1 MKYNEF
7 MHINEDFIPVFDLE
21 NEEADQYWSLFI
33 PNDKFRDILSS
44 AIDSL
49 NPTNQKNP
57 VWLQGTYGTGKTHA
71 TSVIKHLLC
80 DETLPEYDLEDNQL
94 TAKLNNFR
102 NKNKVLP
109 VVLKGTSSIGDSRRF
124 TFTIQNAVKKALNER
139 NMRVAVP
146 SEFENMISI
155 LEEYPLK
162 EEDIVGTKL
171 EAFPSEEILLRLKN
185 EETAILIEVEDI
197 LMNKGIA
204 TVTQDNIVDWLVNV
218 RNKLK
223 QDYDIDYIMIFWDE
237 FTGALNM
244 LNVEDILLQIQN
256 IAEAKHKGLS
266 LFIVSHR
273 TRSTQV
279 NINQEIINKIMNRF
293 ERKFYSME
301 SVATYQLME
310 KSIDKDEKWEGV
322 KNKYVDVITPL
333 INKIS
338 DSDGPK
344 VKKALENLYPIHPYT
359 SYLATFIA
367 QEIGSTERSIFKFL
381 HDDIDYGFRSFINTF
396 DITERYFLT
405 ADYLWEFFYD
415 DFEQSEDEKINSS
428 IKKYKLHYDS
438 LKQMDEAYLVIFK
451 AILLLNVLY
460 KIAEVGKGSLA
471 IPSEKNIT
479 NVFIG
484 SIYQDKVSTVLD
496 YIDKQNIINKT
507 PDGLFELTT
516 NTLPAEQ
523 VNKEIEKLRKNIKIN
538 DLFSNKNLR
547 DIQNDFDKKII
558 REIELEIRDANTP
571 ENRFI
576 SDLEKGIFKNSGYLH
591 MFLFLCKTN
600 EEFIAINKII
610 KSVQSK
616 NLLTNT
622 IVVVSEAVLGEDNF
636 NKYLEFRARSIVA
649 KAHNY
654 DEDVEL
660 NKKHAEKYIDAW
672 VKDIKRKTVSWYLNE
687 DEGKLP
693 LANFIDKVNTNL
705 SKKIFYYGLEN
716 ISQTLKN
723 RNLWPHQLSKIQA
736 ERYILA
742 NNREELDNSLNGLD
756 SKSVCVLMELNNENS
771 IVNDSNLQL
780 KKGVAQNHPIAVIQ
794 EFIDET
800 FEKAQNKGKFN
811 LGIELKPLIEAP
823 YGLYPNKLNIAAFSF
838 CLRKYVGR
846 LYDDKGNAIDKTR
859 MKNKIIGIFEYW
871 VKGKGEHELYVRYG
885 SENEKK
891 LAELINNTFELGLDS
906 NNQSISTV
914 RWELRKWIKDN
925 KTPLWLLKYSYI
937 NEKNQSLSESIDA
950 LFDFLKPND
959 GNLPD
964 YIIQNC
970 YEKINPTNADLKWS
984 AKETSDVLFSR
995 FIDELD
1001 VDLTSED
1008 IEEVKKHIDVNMPEE
1023 VYDWDENKVESEVY
1037 KWIHNKGIQGPDLK
1051 DPNMEC
1057 SSNGTT
1063 ITVTLNKNAT
1073 GDILVEVSGNGH
1085 FGKIRDGIAKINIPG
1100 LEEGLSYV
1108 ATVTYKGD
1116 DNFTE
1121 SKAYV
1126 KIEVPKIE
1134 IELNNPNLNAKVE
1147 GNIITVSIDED
1158 ATGDILVNVDGKGY
1172 FAKIRNGIAV
1182 IEVVGLEE
1190 GKTYTAS
1197 VSYKGDDN
1205 FEDAEIKVDMTIP
1218 ITPVELKDCNLK
1230 AIVDG
1235 TIITVSIDEDATG
1248 EVLVNVDG
1256 KGYFAKISNGNA
1268 IIDVSGLDDGKT
1280 YSASVSYNGDDN
1292 FDKAETTV
1300 KIVIPEKPKPTDDSI
1315 SKLEEIDADLLKN
1328 ALIQA
1333 LRNSEEITP
1342 EIIVDYLELI
1352 NDGNS

>member
-1 MKYNEF
+1 MKYKEF

-49 NPTNQKNP
+49 NPSNQKNP
-57 VWLQGTYGTGKTHA
+57 IWLQGTYGTGKTHA

-80 DETLPEYDLEDNQL
+80 DETLPDYDLEDNQL

-102 NKNKVLP
+102 NKNKVFP

-124 TFTIQNAVKKALNER
+124 IFTIQNAVKKALLEK

-155 LEEYPLK
+155 LEEFPLK
-162 EEDIVGTKL
+162 DEDIAGTKL

-185 EETAILIEVEDI
+185 EETAILIEVENI

-204 TVTQDNIVDWLVNV
+204 AFTQDNIVDWLVSV
-218 RNKLK
+218 RDKLK
-223 QDYDIDYIMIFWDE
+223 QDYDIDYLMIFWDE

-256 IAEAKHKGLS
+256 IAEAKNRGIS

-293 ERKFYSME
+293 ERKSYSME

-310 KSIDKDEKWEGV
+310 KSIAKDEKWEDV
-322 KNKYVDVITPL
+322 KNKYVDIITPL
-333 INKIS
+333 IDKIS
-338 DSDGPK
+338 ASDGPK

-359 SYLATFIA
+359 SYLATFVA

-438 LKQMDEAYLVIFK
+438 LNSMEEEYLVIFK

-471 IPSEKNIT
+471 IPSEENIT
-479 NVFIG
+479 NVFVG
-484 SIYQDKVSTVLD
+484 SIYQDKVATVLD

-523 VNKEIEKLRKNIKIN
+523 VAKEIEKLRKNIKIK
-538 DLFSNKNLR
+538 DLLSGKNLR
-547 DIQNDFDKKII
+547 DIKNDLDKKII
-558 REIELEIRDANTP
+558 REVEIEIYDANIP
-571 ENRFI
+571 ENRLI
-576 SDLEKGIFKNSGYLH
+576 SDLEKGIFENSGYLH
-591 MFLFLCKTN
+591 MILFLCKTN
-600 EEFIAINKII
+600 EEFIAVNKVI
-610 KSVQSK
+610 KEVQTK
-616 NLLTNT
+616 NLLTNN
-622 IVVVSEAVLGEDNF
+622 IIVVSEAILGEENF
-636 NKYLEFRARSIVA
+636 NKYLEFKARSIVA

-654 DEDVEL
+654 AEDVEL
-660 NKKHAEKYIDAW
+660 NIKHSEKYIDTW
-672 VKDIKRKTVSWYLNE
+672 VNDIKRKTVSWYLN
-687 DEGKLP
+687 DNEGKLP
-693 LANFIDKVNTNL
+693 LKNFISYVNTDL
-705 SKKIFYYGLEN
+705 SKTIFYYGLEN

-723 RNLWPHQLSKIQA
+723 RNLWPHQLSKTQA
-736 ERYILA
+736 ERYIA
-742 NNREELDNSLNGLD
+742 AKTRKELDDSLNAID
-756 SKSVCVLMELNNENS
+756 KKSVCVLMELNTENP
-771 IVNDSNLQL
+771 IVNDNDLQL
-780 KKGVAQNHPIAVIQ
+780 KKGVPQNHPLVVIQ
-794 EFIDET
+794 DFIDDT

-838 CLRKYVGR
+838 CLRKYVNR

-859 MKNKIIGIFEYW
+859 MKNKIVGIFEYW
-871 VKGKGEHELYVRYG
+871 TKGKGEHELYVRYG

-891 LAELINNTFELGLDS
+891 LSELINDIFDLGLDS

-914 RWELRKWIKDN
+914 RWKLRDWIKIN

-937 NEKNQSLSESIDA
+937 NEKNQSLSESIDS
-950 LFDFLKPND
+950 LFEFLKPND

-970 YEKINPTNADLKWS
+970 YEKINPVKNDLKWS
-984 AKETSDVLFSR
+984 AKETSDVLFRR
-995 FIDELD
+995 FIDGLNEDLD
-1001 VDLTSED
+1001 SEAIEKIKAHID
-1008 IEEVKKHIDVNMPEE
+1008 SKMQEEVH
-1023 VYDWDENKVESEVY
+1023 DWDESKVESEVY
-1037 KWIHNKGIQGPDLK
+1037 KWILENKKGSK
-1051 DPNMEC
+1051 DSHLEAIV
-1057 SSNGTT
+1057 NGTS
-1063 ITVTLNKNAT
+1063 ITVKLDENAT
-1073 GDILVEVSGNGH
+1073 GDILVDVNGNGH
-1085 FGKIRDGIAKINIPG
+1085 FAKIHEGIAKINIPG
-1100 LEEGLSYV
+1100 LEEGVSYP

-1116 DNFTE
+1116 TNFAE
-1121 SKAYV
+1121 SETTVNIVVPIV
-1126 KIEVPKIE
+1126 K
-1134 IELNNPNLNAKVE
+1134 IELNNPNLSVNVE
-1147 GNIITVSIDED
+1147 DNVISVSIDDD
-1158 ATGDILVNVDGKGY
+1158 ATGDILVNIEDKGY
-1172 FAKIRNGIAV
+1172 FAQIKNGSAI
-1182 IEVVGLEE
+1182 IEVIGLEE

-1197 VSYKGDDN
+1197 VIYKGDN
-1205 FEDAEIKVDMTIP
+1205 HFEEAEIKADVTIP
-1218 ITPVELKDCNLK
+1218 IKPVELKNSNLNV
-1230 AIVDG
+1230 IVDG
-1235 TIITVSIDEDATG
+1235 AVISVSVDNDATG
-1248 EVLVNVDG
+1248 EILVNVGG
-1256 KGYFAKISNGNA
+1256 KGFFAEINEGCA
-1268 IIDVSGLDDGKT
+1268 VIDVSGLDDGKT
-1280 YSASVSYNGDDN
+1280 YTASVYYNGDDN
-1292 FDKAETTV
+1292 FDKAETAV
-1300 KIVIPEKPKPTDDSI
+1300 EVIIPEKPKPTEDSI
-1315 SKLEEIDADLLKN
+1315 SKLEKVDAILLKD

-1342 EIIVDYLELI
+1342 EIIVNYLEL
-1352 NDGNS
+1352 

>member
-57 VWLQGTYGTGKTHA
+57 IWLQGTYGTGKTHA

-102 NKNKVLP
+102 NKNKVFP

-124 TFTIQNAVKKALNER
+124 TFTIQNAVKKALNEK

-155 LEEYPLK
+155 LEEFPLK
-162 EEDIVGTKL
+162 EEDISGTKL

-185 EETAILIEVEDI
+185 EETSILIEVEDI
-197 LMNKGIA
+197 LMKKGIA

-256 IAEAKHKGLS
+256 IAEAKNNGIS

-273 TRSTQV
+273 TRSTQI

-310 KSIDKDEKWEGV
+310 KSIAKDEKWEEV
-322 KNKYVDVITPL
+322 KNNYVDVITPL
-333 INKIS
+333 IDKIS
-338 DSDGPK
+338 DNDGPK

-359 SYLATFIA
+359 SYLATFVA

-415 DFEQSEDEKINSS
+415 DFEQSEDEKINGS
-428 IKKYKLHYDS
+428 IKKYKLHYDALNS
-438 LKQMDEAYLVIFK
+438 MDEEYLVVFK

-460 KIAEVGKGSLA
+460 KIAEVGKSSLA
-471 IPSEKNIT
+471 IPSEENIT

-484 SIYQDKVSTVLD
+484 SIYQDKVGTVLD

-523 VNKEIEKLRKNIKIN
+523 VSVQIDKLRKNSKIK
-538 DLFSNKNLR
+538 DLLSSKNLR
-547 DIQNDFDKKII
+547 DIKNDFDKKII
-558 REIELEIRDANTP
+558 REVEIEIYDADIP

-600 EEFIAINKII
+600 EEFIAVNKVI

-622 IVVVSEAVLGEDNF
+622 LVVVSEAILGEENF
-636 NKYLEFRARSIVA
+636 NKYLEFQARSIVA
-649 KAHNY
+649 KTHNY
-654 DEDVEL
+654 AEDVEL
-660 NKKHAEKYIDAW
+660 NKKHAGKYIDVW
-672 VKDIKRKTVSWYLNE
+672 VNDIKRKTVSWYLN
-687 DEGKLP
+687 DNEGKLP
-693 LANFIDKVNTNL
+693 LKNFITYVNTDL
-705 SKKIFYYGLEN
+705 SKTIFYYGLEN

-723 RNLWPHQLSKIQA
+723 RNLWPHQLSKTQA
-736 ERYILA
+736 EKYLA
-742 NNREELDNSLNGLD
+742 ATNRSELDNSLNAID
-756 SKSVCVLMELNNENS
+756 KKSVCVLMDLNSENP
-771 IVNDSNLQL
+771 IVNDKLQL
-780 KKGVAQNHPIAVIQ
+780 INGVPDNHPIKVIQ
-794 EFIDET
+794 DFVDDT
-800 FEKAQNKGKFN
+800 FENAQNRGKFN

-823 YGLYPNKLNIAAFSF
+823 YGLYPNKLNIAAFSL
-838 CLRKYVGR
+838 CLRKYINR

-859 MKNKIIGIFEYW
+859 MKNKIIGIFDYW
-871 VKGKGEHELYVRYG
+871 TKGKGEHELFVRYG
-885 SENEKK
+885 SEIEKK
-891 LAELINNTFELGLDS
+891 LSELINDIFELGLDS
-906 NNQSISTV
+906 NNQSISNV
-914 RWELRKWIKDN
+914 RWNLRDWIKNN

-937 NEKNQSLSESIDA
+937 NEKNQSLSESIDS
-950 LFDFLKPND
+950 LFEFLKPND
-959 GNLPD
+959 GNLPE

-970 YEKINPTNADLKWS
+970 YEKINPVKNDLKWS
-984 AKETSDVLFSR
+984 AKETSDVLFRR

-1001 VDLTSED
+1001 EELNSDA
-1008 IEEVKKHIDVNMPEE
+1008 IEEVKNHIDSKMQEE

-1037 KWIHNKGIQGPDLK
+1037 KWIIENTGDK
-1051 DPNMEC
+1051 DPHLEAIV
-1057 SSNGTT
+1057 NGTS
-1063 ITVTLNKNAT
+1063 ITVKLDKNAT
-1073 GDILVEVSGNGH
+1073 GGILVEVNGNGH
-1085 FGKIRDGIAKINIPG
+1085 FGKIKEGIAKINVLG
-1100 LEEGLSYV
+1100 LEEGKSYV
-1108 ATVTYKGD
+1108 AAVTYDGD
-1116 DNFTE
+1116 NNFA
-1121 SKAYV
+1121 KATTNV
-1126 KIEVPKIE
+1126 NIDVPIVS
-1134 IELNNPNLNAKVE
+1134 IELNNPNLTANVE

-1172 FAKIRNGIAV
+1172 FAKIINGSAV
-1182 IEVVGLEE
+1182 IEVIGLEE
-1190 GKTYTAS
+1190 GKTYTS
-1197 VSYKGDDN
+1197 SISYKGDKN
-1205 FEDAEIKVDMTIP
+1205 FEEAEIKVDVSIPVTI
-1218 ITPVELKDCNLK
+1218 VELKDSNLK
-1230 AIVDG
+1230 TSVDG
-1235 TIITVSIDEDATG
+1235 TIINVSIDKDATG

-1256 KGYFAKISNGNA
+1256 KGYFAEINDGSA
-1268 IIDVSGLDDGKT
+1268 VIDVSGLDDGKT
-1280 YSASVSYNGDDN
+1280 YIASVSYNGDDK

-1300 KIVIPEKPKPTDDSI
+1300 EVIIPEKIKPTEDSI

-1333 LRNSEEITP
+1333 LKNSEEITP

-1352 NDGNS
+1352 NNGDS